1 MKIARM
7 EPTDKPAPR
16 VAMQPIAMA
25 GEKIV
30 GLDCELFLGPDGPLP
45 MAGVTHLAFSDLSP
59 ALLTALEPGL
69 IILPLFAAS
78 HDAMTVIERLEEL
91 GYGGRLTV
99 LAPQLPRP
107 RLVERELR
115 SLGPGTRL
123 TLISP

>member
-7 EPTDKPAPR
+7 EPIDKPVPR
-16 VAMQPIAMA
+16 VASPPIAME
-25 GEKIV
+25 GEKV
-30 GLDCELFLGPDGPLP
+30 AALDCDLFLGPDGPLP
-45 MAGVTHLAFSDLSP
+45 MTGVTQLTFADLSP
-59 ALLTALEPGL
+59 ERLAALDPGL
-69 IILPLFAAS
+69 IILPLFTAS

-91 GYGGRLTV
+91 GYAGRLTV